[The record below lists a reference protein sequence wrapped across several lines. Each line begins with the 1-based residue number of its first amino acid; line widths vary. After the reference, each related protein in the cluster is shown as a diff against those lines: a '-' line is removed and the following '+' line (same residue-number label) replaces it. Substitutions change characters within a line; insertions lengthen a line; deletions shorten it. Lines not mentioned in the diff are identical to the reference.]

1 MIQPWSSNVKTHIL
15 LIKIE
20 CLYVSFPLINITFF
34 LSRTHTLPSLL
45 ICLFFLPF
53 PAKNEKKCLFSPH
66 SLLIRIYSPPLL
78 PQQGKAGPA
87 GKAVLWCVRVCGLN
101 LNADCCSCPSP
112 CLADIPAPVSGTKTM
127 TPTTPTTTMAAA
139 ASEHNNNTT
148 ARRRSRSENEGEGE
162 GNNEEGD
169 DSGRTGTSA
178 CVMLDKLPNRGHFI
192 SSGGGGGGG
201 GGGGVRSLVLN
212 QGYMKPYLCDH
223 PSEPPGNQ
231 TIKTDQQN
239 ILIRSLVLRKK
250 AEKEVV
256 KQQQQQLNNNIHSGG
271 SSGSGSGR
279 NKKRK
284 GKALPSSSSR
294 EQEKCASQSQS
305 QSQAAA
311 GGSKLK
317 RLKED
322 KDSGK
327 GKRGGG
333 SGVKKYTS
341 LANLEKL
348 SKEEL
353 KGILRQYGMEEDRM
367 KGLKKSDL
375 AHAVLHFFDD

>member
-1 MIQPWSSNVKTHIL
+1 M
-15 LIKIE
+15 
-20 CLYVSFPLINITFF
+20 
-34 LSRTHTLPSLL
+34 
-45 ICLFFLPF
+45 
-53 PAKNEKKCLFSPH
+53 
-66 SLLIRIYSPPLL
+66 
-78 PQQGKAGPA
+78 
-87 GKAVLWCVRVCGLN
+87 CVRVCGLN
-101 LNADCCSCPSP
+101 LNADCCSFRSVSLIP
-112 CLADIPAPVSGTKTM
+112 DIPAPVSGTKTM

-139 ASEHNNNTT
+139 ANEHNNNTT
-148 ARRRSRSENEGEGE
+148 TTTGRRRRRSENEGEG
-162 GNNEEGD
+162 NNEEED

-178 CVMLDKLPNRGHFI
+178 RVMLDKLPNRGHFI

-256 KQQQQQLNNNIHSGG
+256 KQQQQQLNNNHNSTSGG
-271 SSGSGSGR
+271 GSGSGSGR

-294 EQEKCASQSQS
+294 EQEKSASQSQS